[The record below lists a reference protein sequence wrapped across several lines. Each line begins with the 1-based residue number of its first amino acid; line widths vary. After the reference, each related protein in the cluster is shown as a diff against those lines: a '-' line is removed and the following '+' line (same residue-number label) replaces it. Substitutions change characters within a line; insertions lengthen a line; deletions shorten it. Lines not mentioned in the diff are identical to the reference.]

1 MAFLL
6 NGPLETK
13 RPLMPH
19 LVRPSAVRRLGLVL
33 LSVFLGLN
41 ASCAKRDQKEE
52 MAVKIGA
59 YTLTASEFEELFHQQ
74 YEAKED
80 NPENRANFLN
90 NLMTRKLLLEEAQR
104 RGLDTQK
111 DFLRSIEN
119 FWEQSLLRLV
129 VDQKV
134 KEIVANITVTEA
146 EMEAYYQKWLKE
158 NPQTA
163 KPLQEVRDLI
173 EWRIRK
179 AKEGQAME
187 EWNNGLLQKARIK
200 VDKTAI
206 GIK

>member
-1 MAFLL
+1 ML
-6 NGPLETK
+6 
-13 RPLMPH
+13 H
-19 LVRPSAVRRLGLVL
+19 LVRPSAIRRLGLVL

-80 NPENRANFLN
+80 TPENRANFLN

-187 EWNNGLLQKARIK
+187 EWNNGLLQRRALKSIK
-200 VDKTAI
+200 RPSESNSLGEDCGKE
-206 GIK
+206 KKLLYR